1 MSQYKL
7 IENYEDL
14 NETYLDKI
22 NDSIINL
29 YDIENKYNNYILKY
43 NNEFAIVR
51 VLVEKNNATIIFGI
65 SDINNLFML
74 EETTKLIINI
84 QNKLDVNMSVLLL
97 RGQIE
102 YINFF
107 KSIGFI
113 LNIVYRDYILIDNKY
128 YDILSYILYKKR
140 VGLNDKV

>member
-74 EETTKLIINI
+74 EETKKLIINI